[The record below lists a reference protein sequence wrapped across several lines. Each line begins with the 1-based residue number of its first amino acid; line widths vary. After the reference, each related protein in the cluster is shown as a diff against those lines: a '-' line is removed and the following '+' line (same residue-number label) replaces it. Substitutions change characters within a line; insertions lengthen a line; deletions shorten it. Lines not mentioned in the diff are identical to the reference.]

1 MSGVK
6 KSLASADS
14 LMNTL
19 HSVTP
24 ATIATLDS
32 VRALLGDS
40 RTAIARATEFLD
52 NNQPQISSTLANLD
66 QASAVLSNLL
76 EEVSKRPIKAI
87 TGVRPPARAAN
98 GDVKQAGT
106 ASTTKATKP

>member
-1 MSGVK
+1 
-6 KSLASADS
+6 
-14 LMNTL
+14 
-19 HSVTP
+19 VTP
-24 ATIATLDS
+24 ATLATLDS

-40 RTAIARATEFLD
+40 RIAISRATEFLD
-52 NNQPQISSTLANLD
+52 NNQPQIASTIANLD
-66 QASAVLSNLL
+66 QASAVLTNLL

-106 ASTTKATKP
+106 ASNRTTAKP